1 MDFFFFH
8 SWHLFHG
15 KLLFLYNFIWTIMRT
30 SALSLIL
37 MLEFIVIK
45 GAMVMHVERRVVNI
59 VCSHAE
65 LLRMWE

>member
-1 MDFFFFH
+1 
-8 SWHLFHG
+8 
-15 KLLFLYNFIWTIMRT
+15 MRT